1 MTLYLGSYRGRPL
14 GMNDA
19 AYYSEHA
26 ARLAQG
32 TWFTDPE
39 TGFPAAEHGPLTSLV
54 LAPVSWAHNPE
65 DWQRLGTVVT
75 GLATVVV
82 LGLVGRRLAGPL
94 AGVAAAGLAAL
105 YPNLWLNDGLIMA
118 ESVAAFCVSSWVLAG
133 CVWHERRSAGWAAA
147 FGATAGAAT
156 LARSELAMLAAAT
169 VVIVLVAEWRAHRR
183 VAWAAAAGAALVVA
197 PWVIPNLV
205 RFEQPVVL
213 STNDGTTWRGAYCDL
228 TYAGPALGSWELGCL
243 AGDPEITQIE
253 PTRRSDQWQSEGVAY
268 ARDHAGRLPVVV
280 AARVGRAFDVFGLG
294 YQVQEDVRDGRP
306 RAGSWAGIVS
316 FWILAPLAAA
326 GIAGSRGVA
335 RWLLL
340 APVLTVAVTTVVF
353 YGGHRIRSPLEP
365 VIVLAAALAAARL
378 ANRRRDR
385 VRAERPVAAPER
397 GDAGTPT
404 A

>member
-65 DWQRLGTVVT
+65 DWQRLGTV
-75 GLATVVV
+75 
-82 LGLVGRRLAGPL
+82 
-94 AGVAAAGLAAL
+94 AAGLAAL

-253 PTRRSDQWQSEGVAY
+253 PT
-268 ARDHAGRLPVVV
+268 
-280 AARVGRAFDVFGLG
+280 
-294 YQVQEDVRDGRP
+294 
-306 RAGSWAGIVS
+306 
-316 FWILAPLAAA
+316 
-326 GIAGSRGVA
+326 
-335 RWLLL
+335 
-340 APVLTVAVTTVVF
+340 
-353 YGGHRIRSPLEP
+353 
-365 VIVLAAALAAARL
+365 
-378 ANRRRDR
+378 
-385 VRAERPVAAPER
+385 
-397 GDAGTPT
+397 
-404 A
+404 